1 MDIHSGEVLGL
12 AGIDG
17 NGQGELVEVL
27 VGIRRQTAGEIMF
40 CGKNLSRLSVRKRW
54 EKGVAYVPSDRHQDG
69 LIMDADIT
77 SNFALRTYYRPPYS
91 KRHILQFQ
99 QLQRNAREQVDA
111 YQVKIPSLSARVRV
125 LSGGNQ
131 QKLILAR
138 ELQAQGDLIIACQP
152 TRGLDIGATEYLRQ
166 RLLERR
172 NQGKS
177 VMLVST
183 DLGEILALSDRIAVI
198 HGGRIMGIV
207 QNTPDLSVE
216 LLGLMMGGV
225 PLEEART

>member
-1 MDIHSGEVLGL
+1 MKRHLQGRGVAREAGRLYQSLRGRLYRRLPVLAVPLGL
-12 AGIDG
+12 LDWR
-17 NGQGELVEVL
+17 QGEAAGTDGAYFYAPPDWLAAADAEDVL
-27 VGIRRQTAGEIMF
+27 
-40 CGKNLSRLSVRKRW
+40 LHSVLHAMLGHPW
-54 EKGVAYVPSDRHQDG
+54 
-69 LIMDADIT
+69 
-77 SNFALRTYYRPPYS
+77 
-91 KRHILQFQ
+91 
-99 QLQRNAREQVDA
+99 
-111 YQVKIPSLSARVRV
+111 
-125 LSGGNQ
+125 
-131 QKLILAR
+131 
-138 ELQAQGDLIIACQP
+138 
-152 TRGLDIGATEYLRQ
+152 TRGRRDAARWDLACDMAAEFLRQ